1 MNEEINKQQ
10 YYSGPD
16 GNSPFRGLG
25 GLLRKNIKNLV
36 PYSSA
41 RDEYH
46 GEASVFLDANE
57 NAFGSPLEQQYNRY
71 PDPLQYKVKK
81 RLSDIKGVPPR
92 NIFLGNGSDEAI
104 DILFRSFCNPGV
116 DNVILVPPTYGMYQV
131 SANINDVEARKVLL
145 TEEYQLN
152 LEGIAEVINKHT
164 KLIFICSPNNPTGNS
179 INRDD
184 IETLLANFN
193 GLVVIDEAY
202 INFSR
207 QKTFIQEL
215 TEYANLVVLQTLS
228 KAWGLAG
235 LRIGMAFASEEIIEV
250 MNKVKPPYNIN
261 EASQEL
267 ALKALDNVEQ
277 VNGWIKETLAQRDK
291 LVLNLKHFDFVL
303 DIYPSDANFILVKMT
318 DPKAIYSFLVDKGI
332 IVRDRSK
339 VDLCE
344 GCLRI
349 TVGTPAENDIL
360 LETLQQYK

>member
-1 MNEEINKQQ
+1 MSEDINKQ
-10 YYSGPD
+10 YYSGAD

-25 GLLRKNIKNLV
+25 GLLRENIKNLT

-41 RDEYH
+41 RDEYQ

-71 PDPLQYKVKK
+71 PDPLQFEVKK
-81 RLSDIKGVPPR
+81 RLSGIKGVPPR

-131 SANINDVEARKVLL
+131 SANINDIAVKNVPL
-145 TEEYQLN
+145 TGEFQLN
-152 LEGIAEVINKHT
+152 LDGIAEAIDNHT

-179 INRDD
+179 INRSDV
-184 IETLLANFN
+184 ETLLANFS
-193 GLVVIDEAY
+193 GIVVVDEAY

-235 LRIGMAFASEEIIEV
+235 LRVGMAFASEEIIEV
-250 MNKVKPPYNIN
+250 MNKVKPPYNVN
-261 EASQEL
+261 EASQQL
-267 ALKALDNVEQ
+267 ALQALNNIDQ
-277 VNGWIKETLAQRDK
+277 VNNWIKETLVQRDK
-291 LVLNLKHFDFVL
+291 LVLGLKDFDFVI
-303 DIYPSDANFILVKMT
+303 DIYPSDANFILVKT
-318 DPKAIYSFLVDKGI
+318 TNANGIYDYLVQQGI
-332 IVRDRSK
+332 IVRNRSK
-339 VDLCE
+339 VELCE

-349 TVGTPAENDIL
+349 TVGTPDENNIL
-360 LETLQQYK
+360 LQTLQNFK